1 MFSHCL
7 LSAHCQVPCGI
18 YNDESRVVQMIE
30 DLKTIE
36 KAIVKI
42 NNLSKHQSNSQD
54 MNQLVRWVET
64 KEEHAQN
71 IQDIIS
77 AYFLAQR
84 IKPKEKGEKAYK
96 QYVSLVS
103 SCQKIIFHAMK
114 CKQNTDLSHAKTL
127 RLQIDSLIENYFDKK
142 EKANLKELIRN

>member
-142 EKANLKELIRN
+142 EKANLKELIKN

>member
-18 YNDESRVVQMIE
+18 YNDESRVVEMIE

-114 CKQNTDLSHAKTL
+114 CKQNTDLSHTKTL
-127 RLQIDSLIENYFDKK
+127 WLQIDSLIENYFDKK

>member
-1 MFSHCL
+1 
-7 LSAHCQVPCGI
+7 
-18 YNDESRVVQMIE
+18 MIE

>member
-114 CKQNTDLSHAKTL
+114 CKQNTDQSHAKTL